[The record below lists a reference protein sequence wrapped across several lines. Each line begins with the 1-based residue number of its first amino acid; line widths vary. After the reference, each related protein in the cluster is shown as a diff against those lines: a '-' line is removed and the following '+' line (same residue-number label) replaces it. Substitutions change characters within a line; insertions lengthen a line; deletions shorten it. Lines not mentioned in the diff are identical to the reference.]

1 MADSQPTTVQLPT
14 IPAHVS
20 RDTLRDIC
28 QLLGLDPGN
37 VLELRLGLHDITAT
51 LYLSEPGGH
60 KIKYGDGPAMI
71 VVDIPIA

>member
-1 MADSQPTTVQLPT
+1 MADGQPIDVQLPPV
-14 IPAHVS
+14 PASIS

-37 VLELRLGLHDITAT
+37 VLELRLGLHEITAT

-60 KIKYGDGPAMI
+60 KIRYGDGPAMI